1 MASTIIHMAITGR
14 LLQTTAFRDPDRLML
29 GSILPDASL
38 AGRNTGHMKI
48 HVGGGDARTLD
59 LDGFRAR
66 FGDLMLRDDLYL
78 GYYLHLVEDVLHR
91 RFMYAD
97 HGFDPRVPGY
107 VERLHR
113 DYGVTNAH
121 VIEAYGLRED
131 MVKPVDL
138 TGQRILELGGFDI
151 PGLIQ
156 TLHGY
161 FRPVP
166 ETDALLFTE
175 QMADELI
182 CKAVALCET
191 EVAALRRGGIPL
203 SALDWVWGG

>member
-1 MASTIIHMAITGR
+1 
-14 LLQTTAFRDPDRLML
+14 ML

-48 HVGGGDARTLD
+48 HVGGGGARTLD

-66 FGDLMLRDDLYL
+66 FGDLMLMDDLYL

-151 PGLIQ
+151 PGLIRA
-156 TLHGY
+156 LHSY

-182 CKAVALCET
+182 CEAVALCEA
-191 EVAALRRGGIPL
+191 EVAALRRGGVPL

>member
-1 MASTIIHMAITGR
+1 M
-14 LLQTTAFRDPDRLML
+14 
-29 GSILPDASL
+29 
-38 AGRNTGHMKI
+38 
-48 HVGGGDARTLD
+48 RT
-59 LDGFRAR
+59 RAR
-66 FGDLMLRDDLYL
+66 VERRGFDSPHLMDDLYL

-91 RFMYAD
+91 RFMYTD

-113 DYGVTNAH
+113 DYAVTNAH

-151 PGLIQ
+151 PGLIRA
-156 TLHGY
+156 LHGY
-161 FRPVP
+161 FQPVP
-166 ETDALLFTE
+166 ETEAFIFTE

-182 CKAVALCET
+182 RESASLCEA
-191 EVAALRRGGIPL
+191 ELAALRGGGVPL